1 MSFDLGKLF
10 IDWRRIVPNGVPN
23 PNNDYHLVLLKEIC
37 LARGIDKDVIDNVI
51 LTLEKKEI
59 KPDTKITYK
68 LGDKDRETTYDK
80 AIKRDKE
87 HPAYK
92 AAKALQDKESGE
104 DDGEEETE
112 KQSTDFSTDAYADA
126 LSSKKDDDIDD
137 SDTET
142 QSQDDK
148 KVKELNQERA
158 RNTTKE
164 FNEGELSQDGV
175 SDDDYNNNPNVE
187 RVEDPIDIED
197 IQQHLPNPLPFP
209 KKYLKVFE
217 RLLNTKKAGLL
228 ITDLTDSAGGGTP
241 ESTAGEIMTMILTS
255 VDDDNEAQTLANK
268 ILEHTKKTGKT
279 TLIDKT
285 WLKSAM
291 LVRENTRRRYDNQFG
306 EGNWKFK
313 NAAWDIQNEVEALGM
328 EDYHRDKG
336 FSTDVYFNI

>member
-59 KPDTKITYK
+59 KPDTKIKYK

-87 HPAYK
+87 HPAYI
-92 AAKALQDKESGE
+92 AAKALQDKEGGK
-104 DDGEEETE
+104 DDGEEEAE
-112 KQSTDFSTDAYADA
+112 KQSVDFSTDAYADA
-126 LSSKKDDDIDD
+126 LSSKKDDAIDD

-175 SDDDYNNNPNVE
+175 SDDDYNNNPKVE

-268 ILEHTKKTGKT
+268 ILS
-279 TLIDKT
+279 LF
-285 WLKSAM
+285 LA
-291 LVRENTRRRYDNQFG
+291 
-306 EGNWKFK
+306 
-313 NAAWDIQNEVEALGM
+313 
-328 EDYHRDKG
+328 
-336 FSTDVYFNI
+336 